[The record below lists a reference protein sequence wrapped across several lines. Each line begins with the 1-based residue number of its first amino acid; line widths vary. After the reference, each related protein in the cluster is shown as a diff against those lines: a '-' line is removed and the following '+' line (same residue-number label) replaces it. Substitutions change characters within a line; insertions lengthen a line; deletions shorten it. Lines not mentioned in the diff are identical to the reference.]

1 MALALLAMLVA
12 PASASHGINCDDFDS
27 QADAQDYLRE
37 DPIDPEG
44 LDGPVGPEGAGIQG
58 VACDAYIGEY
68 EDPETDL
75 EPVTVTPPTPAP
87 TEPPAP
93 VVETPELV
101 IDPTE
106 DPEVEATA
114 VTDGQD
120 EDEQTEDE
128 QTEDEQSEDMPE
140 EMPETGV
147 GSMSGGL
154 PIGSIAGGVSLLLLS
169 GYALL
174 RQR

>member
-27 QADAQDYLRE
+27 QADAQDYLRD

-93 VVETPELV
+93 VVETPGTV
-101 IDPTE
+101 
-106 DPEVEATA
+106 VEATA

-147 GSMSGGL
+147 GGLATGL
-154 PIGSIAGGVSLLLLS
+154 PVGSIAGGVSLLLLS

-174 RQR
+174 RRR